1 MTTTMVEFN
10 LKSNE
15 NNVSLVS
22 NQEKKEHSETNKSD
36 LSPCRITMLS
46 RRKKR
51 GRIPHLFERSSKKW
65 WNPQMDSEI
74 LEKQCLDFSLEQSI
88 WYFQLAL
95 VFIMVACIVWIIYFG
110 SRQQPDEW
118 IAGVS
123 WASVLTI
130 ICIMLFV
137 VTKKTKF
144 YKKFSCYI
152 AIGVAVIL
160 ILTVLLAAF
169 FSSVIMTSVGSFFLA
184 SEVILLLYTVMPLPL
199 HINFALGLAF
209 SFAYEIIYRIGL
221 WEATPGDIIAHIFLH
236 LCIHVIG
243 VQICLNLQVRRRST
257 FWKVGQIIKSNQS
270 IEVEQNFKKVMIDSI
285 MPPSVSDK
293 LMEGKGG
300 REMFVTTAKEE
311 GKFRPLYV
319 ERMENVSILYAD
331 IVGFTKMSANK
342 SAATLVYLLNDLF
355 GRFDALCLKTE
366 CEKISTLGD
375 CYYCVAGCPDPKPDH
390 AKCCVEMGLGMIDAI
405 KRFCTD
411 NDVNVNMRI
420 GIHTG
425 IVICGI
431 VGMKRFKFDVWSND
445 VSFANHM
452 EQWGVPGRIHVSQ
465 STRDCLGDLYEIEDG
480 KIEERAPAEVVA
492 KGIKTYLIVDRP
504 DSDTSSISGESST
517 SSTSQNGDVIDQVD
531 QKAQEMVSVENET
544 KSQPNGVRV
553 EDTTVIIKTPQDNGG
568 AQQATDDNQQ
578 DGSMIITNNKVGIV
592 GENTGEDNNT
602 VNGTYDHESTLQTD
616 PLLSVKRTS
625 TRNHHHHS
633 SRYKSR
639 RRHEAAADDPN
650 SKQNQ
655 ILGWYVLPLL
665 NAASQS
671 SVRVKQDS
679 EFVDTIK
686 NDPRMKNINNNEPLE
701 PVSMRFIDPK
711 IETEY
716 RNKFHNEVEND
727 EEITSFVSARFSF
740 MLDLLISFIVFA
752 LVSFASLADF
762 GFRAAWC
769 IVFVVVFII
778 MGFVVY
784 IVFNYVFNIGNVP
797 GWVKGF
803 SGWVPRH
810 FLGVICLA
818 CPAAMVFSNMFC
830 HSIGSP
836 LPPDC
841 ATYLIIMGIVLIHF
855 LNFNQLSSWIRSV
868 IASIIA
874 ISITLLVYLNPCGE
888 RLVTT
893 GNSTTNIITTNG
905 LCLSEMSKYQYEFII
920 DILLLMLFIFI
931 VNREYEVG
939 HRLTFFIAHEAEES
953 NKTMEEE
960 RNQMDQLLLHI
971 IPPRVQEVIRE
982 KNMYS
987 KNHENV
993 GVIFAS
999 IINFNEFYEE
1009 SYAGGKECIRVLNE
1023 LIGDVDELLD
1033 NEKYAEVEK
1042 IKTIGS
1048 TFMIA
1053 SGLNPNIERE
1063 PNNNN
1068 HLCTLMHFCTEV
1080 QDVIFEFNEN
1090 MVCFTF
1096 ILRIGFNHGSVTA
1109 GVIGTTKLL
1118 YDIWGDTVN
1127 IASRMDST
1135 GVPGKIQVSE
1145 NSQKCLKDKFDFTYR
1160 GSTMV
1165 KGKGEM
1171 QTYLLHRESDRPIK
1185 ENPKPTPTNFE
1196 GQES

>member
-1 MTTTMVEFN
+1 MVEYN
-10 LKSNE
+10 SKLKE
-15 NNVSLVS
+15 NNVSLVT
-22 NQEKKEHSETNKSD
+22 NQEKKQNSINKSD
-36 LSPCRITMLS
+36 ISPCGLNMLS
-46 RRKKR
+46 RRRNKR
-51 GRIPHLFERSSKKW
+51 RIPHLFERSSKKW

-95 VFIMVACIVWIIYFG
+95 VFIMLACIAWIIYFG
-110 SRQQPDEW
+110 SRQQPDKW
-118 IAGVS
+118 VAGVS
-123 WASVLTI
+123 WAAVLTV
-130 ICIMLFV
+130 ICILLFV

-152 AIGVAVIL
+152 AVGIAVIL
-160 ILTVLLAAF
+160 ITTVVLAAYF
-169 FSSVIMTSVGSFFLA
+169 NNGIMTSVGSFFLA

-221 WEATPGDIIAHIFLH
+221 WEALSEQTGDIIAHVFLH
-236 LCIHVIG
+236 FCIHIIG

-270 IEVEQNFKKVMIDSI
+270 IEVEQKFKKVMIDSI
-285 MPPSVSDK
+285 MPPSVSTN
-293 LMEGKGG
+293 LMGG
-300 REMFVTTAKEE
+300 GEDGGEMFVTTAKEE

-319 ERMENVSILYAD
+319 EKMEDVSILYAD

-342 SAATLVYLLNDLF
+342 TAATLVYLLNDLF

-405 KRFCTD
+405 KQFCAD
-411 NDVNVNMRI
+411 NDVNVDMRI

-452 EQWGVPGRIHVSQ
+452 EQWGVPGRIHISQ
-465 STRDCLGDLYEIEDG
+465 STRDCLGDLYEVEDG
-480 KIEERAPAEVVA
+480 RIEERAPPEVVA
-492 KGIKTYLIVDRP
+492 KGIKTYLIVDRG
-504 DSDTSSISGESST
+504 DSDTSSMSGESST
-517 SSTSQNGDVIDQVD
+517 SSTSQNGDVGDSVD
-531 QKAQEMVSVENET
+531 QKTTEKLTVENEIQT
-544 KSQPNGVRV
+544 QPNGVRV
-553 EDTTVIIKTPQDNGG
+553 EDTVTIKTPQDNGD
-568 AQQATDDNQQ
+568 AQQDDNQV
-578 DGSMIITNNKVGIV
+578 DGSKTITNNKVGIA
-592 GENTGEDNNT
+592 GENAGGDNNAI
-602 VNGTYDHESTLQTD
+602 NRSSSHH
-616 PLLSVKRTS
+616 
-625 TRNHHHHS
+625 HHHHS

-639 RRHEAAADDPN
+639 RRHEPSNDDPN
-650 SKQNQ
+650 IKQNQ

-665 NAASQS
+665 NPASQS

-679 EFVDTIK
+679 EFVDTIR

-701 PVSMRFIDPK
+701 AVSMRFADPK

-727 EEITSFVSARFSF
+727 EEITSFVSSRFSF
-740 MLDLLISFIVFA
+740 MLDLLISFIVFV

-762 GFRAAWC
+762 GFQVAWC
-769 IVFVVVFII
+769 IVFIVVVFI

-784 IVFNYVFNIGNVP
+784 VVCNYVFNIDSVP
-797 GWVKGF
+797 RWVKAF

-810 FLGVICLA
+810 VLGVLCLA
-818 CPAAMVFSNMFC
+818 CPAAIVFSSMFC
-830 HSIGSP
+830 HTDVTTTP
-836 LPPDC
+836 TC
-841 ATYLIIMGIVLIHF
+841 ANYLVIMGIVLIHF
-855 LNFNQLSSWIRSV
+855 LNFNQLSSWIRSI
-868 IASIIA
+868 IASILA
-874 ISITLLVYLNPCGE
+874 IIISLLVYLNPCTE
-888 RLVTT
+888 RIIVTA
-893 GNSTTNIITTNG
+893 GNVTDDIKTTNG
-905 LCLSEMSKYQYEFII
+905 LCLSESSKYEYEFIL
-920 DILLLMLFIFI
+920 DIILLMLFIFI
-931 VNREYEVG
+931 VNIEYEVG

-953 NKTMEEE
+953 NKTMEKE
-960 RNQMDQLLLHI
+960 RNQMDRLLLHI

-1009 SYAGGKECIRVLNE
+1009 SFNGGKECIRVLNE
-1023 LIGDVDELLD
+1023 LIGDVDQLLD
-1033 NEKYAEVEK
+1033 NKRFEEVEK

-1053 SGLNPNIERE
+1053 SGLNPNIERD
-1063 PNNNN
+1063 PNNNS

-1145 NSQKCLKDKFDFTYR
+1145 NSMKCLKDEFDFIYR

-1185 ENPKPTPTNFE
+1185 ENPKPTPRNFE